1 MGISAGMTALRCG
14 AAMAMVAALAAC
26 QGAQQAAQP
35 PELEDKYTDR
45 LQISDFANIL
55 QTAPDEFSVV
65 TKRPLEMPG
74 SFAALPAPE
83 PGKASTR
90 DRDPLADARAAL
102 AFEPVPA
109 STAPFAPSATEAAL
123 LSSAGAVDPSIRAKL
138 ATEREIYEAEQE
150 VYLLDRLIPRLR
162 EGRGDTNP
170 EAIDA
175 AQERLRLQQAG
186 VAPRPAGGSA
196 QPTAVLAPA
205 LEPVRITPAPVA
217 PSPVAIPAPV
227 AVAPTPTSDVPTS
240 DIPTFGVLAP
250 EAAGTA
256 PPLIYLPE

>member
-1 MGISAGMTALRCG
+1 MQKMILGTALKG
-14 AAMAMVAALAAC
+14 TVAALLVASLAAC
-26 QGAQQAAQP
+26 QRGEGLTRAQAEESGVSEGFMLSEMAD
-35 PELEDKYTDR
+35 L
-45 LQISDFANIL
+45 L
-55 QTAPDEFSVV
+55 QTAPDEFSVL

-205 LEPVRITPAPVA
+205 LEPVRITPAPVVV
-217 PSPVAIPAPV
+217 PPVATPAPV
-227 AVAPTPTSDVPTS
+227 AVAPVPTS

-250 EAAGTA
+250 EAADTA